1 MFIVYCWLTSSF
13 ICKDTLGRMG
23 IKKKE
28 KKKYAAKSFF
38 PLKKIVWR
46 EIVHRLLG
54 MCEEERL
61 SSIKKKVERS

>member
-1 MFIVYCWLTSSF
+1 
-13 ICKDTLGRMG
+13 MG

-54 MCEEERL
+54 MCEEER